1 MSDLLWPGDTRAD
14 PFCTDEAVLK
24 ALLRVESAWLAAL
37 HHHGLAPTAPSSTAP
52 APSSTAPAP
61 SASPPDPVPP
71 DISDLVGVGDLPD
84 LARDSEEG
92 GNPVIPLVKLLRERS
107 DIRHIHA
114 GLTSQDVLDTA
125 MALVLT
131 DAATRIRADLA
142 EQITTLAALADR
154 HRGTDMAGRTL
165 TQHAVPITF
174 GLKVAG
180 WLQGVLDARDALHA
194 AQLPIQIG
202 GAAGSLAAPTA
213 LAGSAAKARELV
225 ATTASVLGL
234 PLREPWHTSRAPFT
248 RFGDALVTCTDA
260 WGKIAND
267 VLVGARPEIGELAEA
282 KGGGSSAMPNKQNPV
297 LSVLIRRAALAAP
310 PLAMTLHLAAA
321 NAVDERP
328 DGSWHVEWST
338 LRTLARRTIVAGSQ
352 TADLLAG
359 LRVDAVRMAT
369 ILAEARPGIDAEQRK
384 YAPETDAADQGR
396 GAVGGPYPGATDEI
410 IDAVLARAAEK
421 PC

>member
-1 MSDLLWPGDTRAD
+1 MSDLLWPGDHRAAEL
-14 PFCTDEAVLK
+14 CTDEAVLT
-24 ALLRVESAWLAAL
+24 ALLHVESAWLAAL
-37 HHHGLAPTAPSSTAP
+37 HHHKVAPPAFAGPSAAAPSAAPPAAPSSAAP
-52 APSSTAPAP
+52 PLL
-61 SASPPDPVPP
+61 PPDL
-71 DISDLVGVGDLPD
+71 SGLVGEADLEA
-84 LARDSEEG
+84 LARDAEEG
-92 GNPVIPLVKLLRERS
+92 GNPVIPLVKLLSRRS
-107 DIRHIHA
+107 DAGNIHA

-125 MALVLT
+125 MVLVLR
-131 DAATRIRADLA
+131 AAADRILSDLA
-142 EQITTLAALADR
+142 AQIAALAELADR

-165 TQHAVPITF
+165 TQHAIPITF

-180 WLQGVLDARDALHA
+180 WLQGVLDARDTLQA
-194 AQLPIQIG
+194 AADLPIQIG

-213 LAGSAAKARELV
+213 LTGSPAKARELV
-225 ATTASVLGL
+225 AHTAATLGL

-248 RFGDALVTCTDA
+248 RFADALVTCTDA

-267 VLVGARPEIGELAEA
+267 ILVGARPEIGELTEA
-282 KGGGSSAMPNKQNPV
+282 AGGGSSAMPNKQNPV

-310 PLAMTLHLAAA
+310 PLAATMHIAAA

-338 LRTLARRTIVAGSQ
+338 VRALARRTVVAGAQ

-359 LRVDAVRMAT
+359 LRVDPVRMAT
-369 ILAEARPGIDAEQRK
+369 ILAEAHPGIDAEQRK
-384 YAPETDAADQGR
+384 YSPEE
-396 GAVGGPYPGATDEI
+396 GPYLGATDEI

>member
-1 MSDLLWPGDTRAD
+1 MSDLLWPGDARAD
-14 PFCTDEAVLK
+14 PLCTDEAVLS

-37 HHHGLAPTAPSSTAP
+37 HHHA
-52 APSSTAPAP
+52 
-61 SASPPDPVPP
+61 PPDL
-71 DISDLVGVGDLPD
+71 STLVGPADLPG
-84 LARDSEEG
+84 LARDAEAG
-92 GNPVIPLVKLLRERS
+92 GNPVIPLVTLLRSRS
-107 DIRHIHA
+107 DIRDIHA

-125 MALVLT
+125 MVLVLT
-131 DAATRIRADLA
+131 DAAARIRADLA
-142 EQITTLAALADR
+142 AQVSLLTELADR

-180 WLQGVLDARDALHA
+180 WLQGVLDARDALDA
-194 AQLPIQIG
+194 AELPIQIG
-202 GAAGSLAAPTA
+202 GAAGNLAAPTV
-213 LAGSAAKARELV
+213 LAGGPAKARELV
-225 ATTASVLGL
+225 AATAVTLGL
-234 PLREPWHTSRAPFT
+234 PPREPWHTSRAPVT

-267 VLVGARPEIGELAEA
+267 VLVGARPEIGELTEA
-282 KGGGSSAMPNKQNPV
+282 RGGGSSAMPNKQNPV

-310 PLAMTLHLAAA
+310 PLASSLHIAAA
-321 NAVDERP
+321 TAVDERP

-338 LRTLARRTIVAGSQ
+338 LRTLARRTVVAGSQ

-384 YAPETDAADQGR
+384 YAPA
-396 GAVGGPYPGATDEI
+396 GGPYRGATDEI